1 MSSKLVTIEILQCK
15 FPQQESAPTWRATL
29 WSMQINLDGRL

>member
-1 MSSKLVTIEILQCK
+1 MSSKLVTTEILPCQL
-15 FPQQESAPTWRATL
+15 PQQESAPTWRATL